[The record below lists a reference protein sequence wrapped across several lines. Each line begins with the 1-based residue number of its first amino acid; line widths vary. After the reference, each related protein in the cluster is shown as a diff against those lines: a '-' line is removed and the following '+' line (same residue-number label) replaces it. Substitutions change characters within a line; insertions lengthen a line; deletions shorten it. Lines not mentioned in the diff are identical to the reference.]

1 MIKIKATEGAEYLS
15 EFMDELPR
23 GIINKAATGCGG
35 TTLALTSPKAYIL
48 AVPTVNLIVNKQAT
62 TPDLLGVYGGV
73 TDSEIKDYLETH
85 KVPKI
90 MTTYDSLPRVAEF
103 VDINDFRVLVDE
115 FHLLLQA
122 YGYRSEAI
130 RSLLDLLES
139 HPWTSYISATPIPL
153 ELLPSQLR
161 SLPRYSVE
169 WKNTINIKVL
179 RRKTGSPYSAVVNL
193 INDFKKGNKPTII
206 KDGQRIQSEASYFFI
221 NSVRGIKAI
230 IDKAQL
236 KPEEVRILCA
246 DNVRNLG
253 TLKNFTISKA
263 SEMTAEDERP
273 FNFITRASFEGCD
286 FFSNS
291 GICYIVTDCKNG
303 ATMYDVASDII
314 QIAGRIRTTSN
325 PFKSQIVHL
334 FNTTLAE
341 FTPEEF
347 KAFIQERKQ
356 EAKEEIANVEAS
368 PYKERASL
376 NLKERIKKDTD
387 AKLFIC
393 PDGEGFKYDELK
405 ENLNRY
411 TYEVVRGIYTNGIT
425 LRESYLS
432 AGFDVTQPQEFY
444 LCKDIIQASK
454 ASDSWEELLKDY
466 VELMN
471 RPDEFR
477 NFYKLN
483 EITLKEPSIPETYK
497 LLGPAKILALG
508 YKKHRIDPEILTVKS
523 SQTIREALKDKL
535 TVGNVYSKKELKQIL
550 QEIYKDLAINKTAKA
565 SDISG
570 YVKTKRFRANG
581 ADDILIESI

>member
-1 MIKIKATEGAEYLS
+1 MNIIKAPLGAEYLS

-62 TPDLLGVYGGV
+62 TKGILGVYGGV
-73 TDSEIKDYLETH
+73 TNAEIKEYLETH

-90 MTTYDSLPRVAEF
+90 MTTYDSLPRLAEF
-103 VDINDFRVLVDE
+103 VDLASFRVLVDE
-115 FHLLLQA
+115 FHTLLQA
-122 YGYRSEAI
+122 YGYRFEAI
-130 RSLLDLLES
+130 RKLLALLES
-139 HPWTSYISATPIPL
+139 HPWTSYISATPIAY
-153 ELLPSQLR
+153 ELLPKELQ
-161 SLPRYSVE
+161 SLPLYSVE
-169 WKNTINIKVL
+169 WQNTRKVKVL
-179 RRKTGSPYSAVVNL
+179 RQKTGSPYGAVVNL
-193 INDFKKGNKPTII
+193 INNFKNGNKPTITR
-206 KDGQRIQSEASYFFI
+206 DGQRIQSEASYFFI

-230 IDKAQL
+230 IDKAKL

-246 DNVRNLG
+246 DNIRNLG
-253 TLKNFTISKA
+253 TLKEFTISKA

-303 ATMYDVASDII
+303 ATMYDVASDIV
-314 QIAGRIRTTSN
+314 QIAGRIRTASN
-325 PFKSQIVHL
+325 PFKSQIVHI

-341 FTPEEF
+341 FTAEEF
-347 KAFIQERKQ
+347 NEFINERKQ

-376 NLKERIKKDTD
+376 NLTERIKKDTE

-393 PDGEGFKYDELK
+393 PEGEGFKYDELK
-405 ENLNRY
+405 EKLNRY
-411 TYEVVRGIYTNGIT
+411 IYEVVRGIYTNGLA
-425 LRESYLS
+425 LRESYLT

-444 LCKDIIQASK
+444 LCKDIVQASK

-483 EITLKEPSIPETYK
+483 DIALKEPTIPETYK
-497 LLGPAKILALG
+497 LLGPAKLNALG

-523 SQTIREALKDKL
+523 SQTIREALKLKL

-550 QEIYKDLAINKTAKA
+550 QDIYKDLAINKTAKA

-570 YVKTKRFRANG
+570 YAKTKRFRGNG
-581 ADDILIESI
+581 ADDVLIEEL